1 MLSIN
6 DNRYKNL
13 IMLIKLFAFD
23 IFLYL
28 MIFVIGGNIMNCKCC
43 VDNKHNDLLKVDQ
56 RFVYSLFNALGFIKS
71 YYTRATSKITSLGLG
86 SQKGF
91 IANPVHA
98 PPFSNINSLFFCF
111 KNTRCKTL
119 GF

>member
-1 MLSIN
+1 
-6 DNRYKNL
+6 
-13 IMLIKLFAFD
+13 MLIKLFAFD

-43 VDNKHNDLLKVDQ
+43 IDNKHQNLLKVDH
-56 RFVYSLFNALGFIKS
+56 RFIYTWFNNSGFIKK
-71 YYTRATSKITSLGLG
+71 YYTSATSKKTSMGLG

-91 IANPVHA
+91 VANPVHA
-98 PPFSNINSLFFCF
+98 PPFSIINLLFFCF

-119 GF
+119 GL

>member
-28 MIFVIGGNIMNCKCC
+28 MIFVIGGNNMKCI
-43 VDNKHNDLLKVDQ
+43 
-56 RFVYSLFNALGFIKS
+56 FVAYRHRYIKLSVKLMWESYTKFIRKS
-71 YYTRATSKITSLGLG
+71 YHYTATSKITSMGLG

-98 PPFSNINSLFFCF
+98 PPFSIINSLFFCF
-111 KNTRCKTL
+111 KNIRCKTL